1 MGETNQKQDVLSR
14 PPTVAVVHFF
24 SEKTDGVSL
33 QIHENDRVLA
43 EQG

>member
-24 SEKTDGVSL
+24 SDWCLDYFRTKRLLERDKAIS
-33 QIHENDRVLA
+33 
-43 EQG
+43 